1 MKMFGGLLTLFLAL
15 VISGVAAYFSVVGL
29 AAIFAAT
36 YWAVVVMGVSLEAG
50 KLVAAGWLHANWHNS
65 AVNKLHKG
73 YMTMAVV
80 VLMIITALGI
90 YGFLSKGHL
99 EQQASG
105 APVALEIAQKEAR
118 IEQLNTQIA
127 GFNAR
132 QTQLDTA
139 VNSIIADNA
148 TGGLR
153 ARRQQT
159 SERAEITRGVEA
171 ANAEINAITTELVP
185 LKLEVAGVEAK
196 LGPIKYLADA
206 FGWKDPEAAVRLV
219 ILLLMFAFDPLAVVL
234 VISAIITISAALE
247 DRRKRKTAV
256 KPTDSAPEP
265 VLEEP
270 VVEEYVVEEAVEAHI
285 EEKAVEDEPLEEK
298 KAKAEAAYLA
308 VLAEEANAVVFEEPE
323 TVTEHVQAY
332 VLARQAHEELLSAAE
347 PEEGNLMLEL
357 EEQLPAK
364 DDESMLLDILERR
377 PELLQNVI
385 DAVTEQPDANNAVTP
400 DRVQSSGWL
409 DESLHLPPR

>member
-50 KLVAAGWLHANWHNS
+50 KLVAAGWLHANWHNP
-65 AVNKLHKG
+65 AVNKLHKS

-105 APVALEIAQKEAR
+105 APVALAIAQKEAR

-127 GFNAR
+127 GLNAR

-247 DRRKRKTAV
+247 DRRKRKA
-256 KPTDSAPEP
+256 PPEPHPEP
-265 VLEEP
+265 VEEL
-270 VVEEYVVEEAVEAHI
+270 VEDESASVEEAVV
-285 EEKAVEDEPLEEK
+285 EEDDPTLAEK

-308 VLAEEANAVVFEEPE
+308 VLAEEANAVVLEEPQ
-323 TVTEHVQAY
+323 TVTEHVEAY
-332 VLARQAHEELLSAAE
+332 VLARQAHEELLSANE

-364 DDESMLLDILERR
+364 DDEAMLLDILERR

-385 DAVTEQPDANNAVTP
+385 DAVTEQSDANNATVP

-409 DESLHLPPR
+409 DENLHIPPR

>member
-1 MKMFGGLLTLFLAL
+1 MKLFGGLLTLFLAL

-65 AVNKLHKG
+65 AVNKLHKS

-247 DRRKRKTAV
+247 DRRKRKATMEPRRPV
-256 KPTDSAPEP
+256 SVDEP
-265 VLEEP
+265 VEE
-270 VVEEYVVEEAVEAHI
+270 VVEDETEAVE
-285 EEKAVEDEPLEEK
+285 EESAVEEDPTLAEK

-308 VLAEEANAVVFEEPE
+308 VLAEEANAVVLEEPS
-323 TVTEHVQAY
+323 TVTEHVEAY
-332 VLARQAHEELLSAAE
+332 VLARQAHEELRSAAQTDE
-347 PEEGNLMLEL
+347 EEGNLMLEL
-357 EEQLPAK
+357 EEQLPPK
-364 DDESMLLDILERR
+364 DDEAMLLDILERR

-385 DAVTEQPDANNAVTP
+385 DAVTEQSDANNAVVP

-409 DESLHLPPR
+409 DENLHIPPR

>member
-36 YWAVVVMGVSLEAG
+36 YWAVVVMGISLEAG

-65 AVNKLHKG
+65 AVNKLHKS

-196 LGPIKYLADA
+196 LGPIKYLAEA

-247 DRRKRKTAV
+247 DRRKRKA
-256 KPTDSAPEP
+256 PPEP
-265 VLEEP
+265 RPEPIEEL
-270 VVEEYVVEEAVEAHI
+270 VEDKAASVEEAVV
-285 EEKAVEDEPLEEK
+285 EEDDPTLAEK

-308 VLAEEANAVVFEEPE
+308 VLAEEANAVVIEEPQ
-323 TVTEHVQAY
+323 TVTEHVEAY
-332 VLARQAHEELLSAAE
+332 VLARQAHEELLSANE

-364 DDESMLLDILERR
+364 DDEAMLLDILERR

-385 DAVTEQPDANNAVTP
+385 DAVTEQSDANNATVP

-409 DESLHLPPR
+409 DENLHIPPR

>member
-50 KLVAAGWLHANWHNS
+50 KLVAAGWLHANWHNPV
-65 AVNKLHKG
+65 VNKLHKG

-247 DRRKRKTAV
+247 DRRKRKATME
-256 KPTDSAPEP
+256 PQRP
-265 VLEEP
+265 VLIEE
-270 VVEEYVVEEAVEAHI
+270 EELLIEEDETEAVE
-285 EEKAVEDEPLEEK
+285 EEVLEVEDPTLAEK

-308 VLAEEANAVVFEEPE
+308 VLAEEANVAVFDDEPE

-332 VLARQAHEELLSAAE
+332 VLARQAHEELLSATEE

-364 DDESMLLDILERR
+364 DDEAMLLDILERR

-385 DAVTEQPDANNAVTP
+385 DAVTEQPEANNAVVP

-409 DESLHLPPR
+409 DETLHVPPR

>member
-1 MKMFGGLLTLFLAL
+1 MFGGLLTLFLAL

-36 YWAVVVMGVSLEAG
+36 YWAVIVMGVSLEAG
-50 KLVAAGWLHANWHNS
+50 KLVAAGWLHANWHNPV
-65 AVNKLHKG
+65 VNKLHKS

-105 APVALEIAQKEAR
+105 APVALAIAQKEAR

-132 QTQLDTA
+132 QAQLDTA

-171 ANAEINAITTELVP
+171 ANAEINTITTELVP

-234 VISAIITISAALE
+234 VISAIITISSAIE
-247 DRRKRKTAV
+247 DRRKKVVTA
-256 KPTDSAPEP
+256 P
-265 VLEEP
+265 L
-270 VVEEYVVEEAVEAHI
+270 VEGALL
-285 EEKAVEDEPLEEK
+285 VEDEDEDEEASAEEIDIVVDETLEEK

-308 VLAEEANAVVFEEPE
+308 VLSEEATQEPE

-332 VLARQAHEELLSAAE
+332 VLARKAHEEMLNANE
-347 PEEGNLMLEL
+347 PDTDGNMLLEL
-357 EEQLPAK
+357 EEQIAPK
-364 DDESMLLDILERR
+364 DDETVLLDILERR

-385 DAVTEQPDANNAVTP
+385 DAVTDESNANSATSEE
-400 DRVQSSGWL
+400 RVQSSDWL

>member
-65 AVNKLHKG
+65 AVNKLHKS

-105 APVALEIAQKEAR
+105 APVALQIAQREAR
-118 IEQLNTQIA
+118 LEQLNVQVQSL
-127 GFNAR
+127 NAR

-206 FGWKDPEAAVRLV
+206 FGWEDPEAAVRLV

-234 VISAIITISAALE
+234 VISAIITISSALE
-247 DRRKRKTAV
+247 DRRKK
-256 KPTDSAPEP
+256 KSAIFYEEEEAPDED
-265 VLEEP
+265 VVLYEELEEATA
-270 VVEEYVVEEAVEAHI
+270 EI
-285 EEKAVEDEPLEEK
+285 EDVVEDETFADK
-298 KAKAEAAYLA
+298 KIKAEAAYLA
-308 VLAEEANAVVFEEPE
+308 VLTEEAGLEPE

-332 VLARQAHEELLSAAE
+332 VLARQAHEELLSADDT
-347 PEEGNLMLEL
+347 PDTDGNMLLEL
-357 EEQLPAK
+357 EEQIAPK
-364 DDESMLLDILERR
+364 DDEAMLLDILERR

-385 DAVTEQPDANNAVTP
+385 DAVTDEPNANNATVP
-400 DRVQSSGWL
+400 DRVQSSDWL
-409 DESLHLPPR
+409 DDNLRVPPR

>member
-1 MKMFGGLLTLFLAL
+1 MFGGLLTLFLAL

-36 YWAVVVMGVSLEAG
+36 YWAVIVMGVSLEAG
-50 KLVAAGWLHANWHNS
+50 KLVAAGWLHANWHNPV
-65 AVNKLHKG
+65 VNKLHKS

-105 APVALEIAQKEAR
+105 APVALAIAQKEAR

-132 QTQLDTA
+132 QAQLDTA

-196 LGPIKYLADA
+196 LGPIKYLAEA

-234 VISAIITISAALE
+234 VISAIITISSAIE
-247 DRRKRKTAV
+247 DRRKKVATA
-256 KPTDSAPEP
+256 P
-265 VLEEP
+265 L
-270 VVEEYVVEEAVEAHI
+270 VEGTLL
-285 EEKAVEDEPLEEK
+285 VEDEDENEEASAEEVEIVVDETLEEK

-308 VLAEEANAVVFEEPE
+308 VLSEEATQEPE

-332 VLARQAHEELLSAAE
+332 VLARKAHEEMLNANE
-347 PEEGNLMLEL
+347 PDTDGNMLLEL
-357 EEQLPAK
+357 EEQIAPK
-364 DDESMLLDILERR
+364 DDETVLLDILERR

-385 DAVTEQPDANNAVTP
+385 DAVTDESNANSATSEE
-400 DRVQSSGWL
+400 RVQSSDWL

>member
-1 MKMFGGLLTLFLAL
+1 MFGGLLTLFLAL

-50 KLVAAGWLHANWHNS
+50 KLVAAGWLHANWHNPV
-65 AVNKLHKG
+65 VNKLHKG

-105 APVALEIAQKEAR
+105 APVALAIAQKEAR
-118 IEQLNTQIA
+118 VEQLNTQIA
-127 GFNAR
+127 GLNAR

-196 LGPIKYLADA
+196 LGPIKYLAEA
-206 FGWKDPEAAVRLV
+206 FGWEDPEAAVRLV

-234 VISAIITISAALE
+234 VISAIITISSALE
-247 DRRKRKTAV
+247 DRRKKLA
-256 KPTDSAPEP
+256 
-265 VLEEP
+265 P
-270 VVEEYVVEEAVEAHI
+270 VVVE
-285 EEKAVEDEPLEEK
+285 VEDETFSDEPEDVLLVEEDEAAEAEPEEVVVVEDETFMDK

-308 VLAEEANAVVFEEPE
+308 VLSEEAGLEPE
-323 TVTEHVQAY
+323 TVTEHVEAY
-332 VLARQAHEELLSAAE
+332 VLARKAHEELLAANE
-347 PEEGNLMLEL
+347 PDPDGNMLLEL
-357 EEQLPAK
+357 EEQIAPK
-364 DDESMLLDILERR
+364 DDEAMLLDILERR

-385 DAVTEQPDANNAVTP
+385 DAVQDEPDANNATS
-400 DRVQSSGWL
+400 DERVQSSDWL
-409 DESLHLPPR
+409 DESLHVPPR

>member
-1 MKMFGGLLTLFLAL
+1 MFGGLLTLFLAL

-36 YWAVVVMGVSLEAG
+36 YWAVVVMGISLEAG

-65 AVNKLHKG
+65 AVNKLHKS

-80 VLMIITALGI
+80 VLMIVTALGI

-196 LGPIKYLADA
+196 LGPIKYLAEA

-247 DRRKRKTAV
+247 DRRKRKAAMDPSRPV
-256 KPTDSAPEP
+256 SADEP
-265 VLEEP
+265 VEDETEAAVEEEP
-270 VVEEYVVEEAVEAHI
+270 VVEEDPTLA
-285 EEKAVEDEPLEEK
+285 DK

-308 VLAEEANAVVFEEPE
+308 VLAEEANAVVLEEPS
-323 TVTEHVQAY
+323 TVTEHVEAY
-332 VLARQAHEELLSAAE
+332 VLASQAHEELRSAAQTDE
-347 PEEGNLMLEL
+347 EEEGNLMLEL
-357 EEQLPAK
+357 EEQLPPK
-364 DDESMLLDILERR
+364 DDEATLLDILERR

-385 DAVTEQPDANNAVTP
+385 DAVTEQSEANNAVVP

-409 DESLHLPPR
+409 DENLHIPPR

>member
-36 YWAVVVMGVSLEAG
+36 YWAVIVMGVSLEAG

-65 AVNKLHKG
+65 AVNKLHKS

-105 APVALEIAQKEAR
+105 APVALAIAQKEAR

-132 QTQLDTA
+132 QAQLDTA

-171 ANAEINAITTELVP
+171 ANAEINTITTELVP

-196 LGPIKYLADA
+196 LGPIKYLAEA

-234 VISAIITISAALE
+234 VISAIITISSAIE
-247 DRRKRKTAV
+247 DRRKKVVA
-256 KPTDSAPEP
+256 AP
-265 VLEEP
+265 L
-270 VVEEYVVEEAVEAHI
+270 VEDTLL
-285 EEKAVEDEPLEEK
+285 VEDEDEDEEASAEEIEIVVDETLEEK

-308 VLAEEANAVVFEEPE
+308 VLSEEATQEPE

-332 VLARQAHEELLSAAE
+332 VLARKAHEEMLNANE
-347 PEEGNLMLEL
+347 PDPDGNMLLEL
-357 EEQLPAK
+357 EEQIAPK
-364 DDESMLLDILERR
+364 DDETVLLDILERR

-385 DAVTEQPDANNAVTP
+385 DAVTDEHNANSATSEE
-400 DRVQSSGWL
+400 RVQSSDWL

>member
-1 MKMFGGLLTLFLAL
+1 MFGGLLTLFLAL

-36 YWAVVVMGVSLEAG
+36 YWAVIVMGVSLEAG
-50 KLVAAGWLHANWHNS
+50 KLVAAGWLHANWHNPV
-65 AVNKLHKG
+65 VNKLHKS

-105 APVALEIAQKEAR
+105 APVALAIAQKEAR

-132 QTQLDTA
+132 QAQLDTA

-234 VISAIITISAALE
+234 VISAIITISSAIE
-247 DRRKRKTAV
+247 DRRKKVATA
-256 KPTDSAPEP
+256 P
-265 VLEEP
+265 L
-270 VVEEYVVEEAVEAHI
+270 VEGTLL
-285 EEKAVEDEPLEEK
+285 VEDEDEDEEASAEEVEIVVDETLEEK

-308 VLAEEANAVVFEEPE
+308 VLSEEATQEPE

-332 VLARQAHEELLSAAE
+332 VLARKAHEEMLNANE
-347 PEEGNLMLEL
+347 PDTDGNMLLEL
-357 EEQLPAK
+357 EEQIAPK
-364 DDESMLLDILERR
+364 DDETVLLDILERR

-385 DAVTEQPDANNAVTP
+385 DAVTDESNANSATSEE
-400 DRVQSSGWL
+400 RVQSSDWL

>member
-1 MKMFGGLLTLFLAL
+1 MFGGLLTLFLAL

-50 KLVAAGWLHANWHNS
+50 KLVAAGWLHANWHNP
-65 AVNKLHKG
+65 AVNKLHKS

-105 APVALEIAQKEAR
+105 APVALAIAQKEAR

-196 LGPIKYLADA
+196 LGPIKYLAEA

-247 DRRKRKTAV
+247 DRRKRKAAMEPHRPASADDPVDEDETEAAV
-256 KPTDSAPEP
+256 E
-265 VLEEP
+265 EEP
-270 VVEEYVVEEAVEAHI
+270 VVEEDPTLA
-285 EEKAVEDEPLEEK
+285 EK

-308 VLAEEANAVVFEEPE
+308 VLAEEANAVVLEEPS
-323 TVTEHVQAY
+323 TVTEHVEDY
-332 VLARQAHEELLSAAE
+332 VLARQAHEELRSAAQAG
-347 PEEGNLMLEL
+347 EEGNLMLEL
-357 EEQLPAK
+357 EEQLPPK
-364 DDESMLLDILERR
+364 DDEAMLLDILERR

-385 DAVTEQPDANNAVTP
+385 DAVTDQSDANNAVVP
-400 DRVQSSGWL
+400 DRVQSSGWF
-409 DESLHLPPR
+409 DENLHIPPR

>member
-1 MKMFGGLLTLFLAL
+1 MFGGLLTLFLAL

-36 YWAVVVMGVSLEAG
+36 YWAVIVMGVSLEAG

-65 AVNKLHKG
+65 AVNKLHKS

-105 APVALEIAQKEAR
+105 APVALAIAQKEAR

-132 QTQLDTA
+132 QAQLDTA

-171 ANAEINAITTELVP
+171 ANAEINTITTELVP

-234 VISAIITISAALE
+234 VISAIITISSAIE
-247 DRRKRKTAV
+247 DRRKKVVTA
-256 KPTDSAPEP
+256 P
-265 VLEEP
+265 L
-270 VVEEYVVEEAVEAHI
+270 VEGTLL
-285 EEKAVEDEPLEEK
+285 VEDEDENEEASAEEVEIVVDETLEEK

-308 VLAEEANAVVFEEPE
+308 VLSEEATQEPE

-332 VLARQAHEELLSAAE
+332 VLARKAHEEMLNANE
-347 PEEGNLMLEL
+347 PDTDGNMLLEL
-357 EEQLPAK
+357 EEQIAPK
-364 DDESMLLDILERR
+364 DDETVLLDILERR

-385 DAVTEQPDANNAVTP
+385 DAVTDEHNANSATSEE
-400 DRVQSSGWL
+400 RVQSSDWL